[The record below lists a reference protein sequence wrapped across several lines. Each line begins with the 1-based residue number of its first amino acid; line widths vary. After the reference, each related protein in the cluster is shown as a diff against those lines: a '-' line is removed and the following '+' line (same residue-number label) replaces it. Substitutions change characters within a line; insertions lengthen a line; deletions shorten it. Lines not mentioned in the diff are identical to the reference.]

1 MSVIEIVSLACLF
14 ILFLTMFFVVKNH
27 FVLMRLGQQRA
38 EQDGAM
44 MNVQDRTNS
53 NSTANTPLQP
63 RVGEMAPI
71 GMYVMPHQRG
81 VLESG
86 RNYIGTAIGIQRMAM
101 EPNTFFHQRIA
112 NRPLPRENDE

>member
-38 EQDGAM
+38 EEDGAM
-44 MNVQDRTNS
+44 MNARDRTNS
-53 NSTANTPLQP
+53 NSTANTPQQP
-63 RVGEMAPI
+63 RVGEMVPI
-71 GMYVMPHQRG
+71 RMYVISHQRG
-81 VLESG
+81 VQESEG
-86 RNYIGTAIGIQRMAM
+86 NYIGTAIGIQRMAM
-101 EPNTFFHQRIA
+101 EPYTFFHQRIA